1 MGIYPEVEHW
11 PISRGRL
18 VSGLFR
24 DELHFK
30 GIVHYPDNDI
40 KLQANGHFVKYET
53 SGQVTVT
60 FKMAQ

>member
-11 PISRGRL
+11 PISGGRL

-30 GIVHYPDNDI
+30 VMVHYPNKDI
-40 KLQANGHFVKYET
+40 KLQANSHFGNDET
-53 SGQVTVT
+53 SDFKNGTVVNI
-60 FKMAQ
+60 